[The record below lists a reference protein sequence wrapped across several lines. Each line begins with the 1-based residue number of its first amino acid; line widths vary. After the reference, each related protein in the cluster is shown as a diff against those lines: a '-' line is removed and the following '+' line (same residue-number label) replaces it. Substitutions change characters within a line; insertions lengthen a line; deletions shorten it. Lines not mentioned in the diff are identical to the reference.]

1 MGTKTG
7 SNPNPDKGYID
18 KKKGIKRRFPIEV
31 LRSKDGAVRNA
42 GVDARGTPRYIY
54 TRVRYTA
61 VGSTRNSAVFTQNA
75 PPVLSFAT
83 YGAIGMWHSQNDE
96 TGASSSFFC
105 IPFDNSK
112 SVTEKTKEVSMGRL
126 NQKYSLFAFCVDGN
140 DVLVNLKEGDILTK
154 ATIEQGLYNL
164 ERR

>member
-1 MGTKTG
+1 
-7 SNPNPDKGYID
+7 
-18 KKKGIKRRFPIEV
+18 
-31 LRSKDGAVRNA
+31 
-42 GVDARGTPRYIY
+42 
-54 TRVRYTA
+54 
-61 VGSTRNSAVFTQNA
+61 
-75 PPVLSFAT
+75 
-83 YGAIGMWHSQNDE
+83 MWHSQNDE